1 MPLTRG
7 TTTRRI
13 WANIGWATA
22 VLLTIGTGF
31 VVGYGSIW
39 LQLFGDRPDAGD
51 YRISAGGYA
60 CAAVVLALGAVGI
73 LSFRGPLVL
82 VGVSAAFAAVYVLL
96 ALRSVQLAAMAEP
109 DDYDSALDGIG
120 GALDGV
126 GGVIGM
132 PWTWPLVVLGVLG
145 PIRSVRCRTLPGQSP
160 S

>member
-39 LQLFGDRPDAGD
+39 LQLFGDRPDSGD

-82 VGVSAAFAAVYVLL
+82 VGVSAASAAVYVLL

-109 DDYDSALDGIG
+109 DDYDS
-120 GALDGV
+120 ALDGV

-145 PIRSVRCRTLPGQSP
+145 PIRSVRCRTVSGQSP

>member
-1 MPLTRG
+1 MPLKRG

-39 LQLFGDRPDAGD
+39 LQLFGDRPDSGD

-73 LSFRGPLVL
+73 LSYRGPLVL
-82 VGVSAAFAAVYVLL
+82 AGVSAAFAAVYVLL
-96 ALRSVQLAAMAEP
+96 ALRSVQLAAAAEP
-109 DDYDSALDGIG
+109 DGYDS
-120 GALDGV
+120 ALDGV
-126 GGVIGM
+126 GGVIAT

-145 PIRSVRCRTLPGQSP
+145 PIRSVRRRTISGRSP

>member
-7 TTTRRI
+7 TTTRLI

-39 LQLFGDRPDAGD
+39 FQLFGDRPDAGD

-60 CAAVVLALGAVGI
+60 CAAVVLALGAAGI
-73 LSFRGPLVL
+73 LSFRGPPLLAGASV
-82 VGVSAAFAAVYVLL
+82 AFATVYVLL
-96 ALRSVQLAAMAEP
+96 ALRSVQLAAVAEP
-109 DDYDSALDGIG
+109 DDYDSALDG
-120 GALDGV
+120 A

-132 PWTWPLVVLGVLG
+132 PWAWPLVVLGVLG
-145 PIRSVRCRTLPGQSP
+145 PIRSVRRRTSSGQAP

>member
-109 DDYDSALDGIG
+109 DDYGSALDGVG

>member
-39 LQLFGDRPDAGD
+39 LQFFGDRPDAGD

-60 CAAVVLALGAVGI
+60 SAAVVLALGAVGI

-82 VGVSAAFAAVYVLL
+82 VGLSAAFAAVYVLL

-109 DDYDSALDGIG
+109 DDYDSG
-120 GALDGV
+120 LDGV

-145 PIRSVRCRTLPGQSP
+145 PIRSVRCRTVSGQSP